1 MAYPSTF
8 SGVGTLVEAG
18 RWSTNSVTK
27 NGSVV
32 YWRILAV
39 YPSSFLC
46 GAAAGTGALAGFLP
60 AAESVRA
67 IKRQIAVLRMISI
80 ITQKQGSGAAG
91 PGVRPDY
98 ALGRAR

>member
-8 SGVGTLVEAG
+8 SGVGTLSEAG
-18 RWSTNSVTK
+18 RWSTSSVRK

-39 YPSSFLC
+39 YPSSFLR
-46 GAAAGTGALAGFLP
+46 GAAAGTGAGALAGFLS

-67 IKRQIAVLRMISI
+67 TKRQIAILRMI
-80 ITQKQGSGAAG
+80 
-91 PGVRPDY
+91 
-98 ALGRAR
+98 